1 MVWRTTFITIST
13 CFLLGE
19 VRLAPPH
26 AGKPLTRCVGTTF
39 THWIADHNVLW
50 RTPLTSEA
58 LESSIKYYSI
68 LSNSPSGMG
77 WVYIAVGGVAMASAT
92 GRLIKGFR
100 GDRGE
105 IVFDG
110 ASVGELRKRVTWW
123 INLSAVQCCWHPS
136 HTRKS
141 ARSSP
146 VSRCQAT
153 TPSLTPLTPLTP
165 L

>member
-19 VRLAPPH
+19 VRLNPLVPSH
-26 AGKPLTRCVGTTF
+26 AGKSLTCWVGTTF

-68 LSNSPSGMG
+68 LSNSPTGLG

-92 GRLIKGFR
+92 GRLIKGLR
-100 GDRGE
+100 GNRGE

-110 ASVGELRKRVTWW
+110 ASVGEWRDSGWMCGGS
-123 INLSAVQCCWHPS
+123 N
-136 HTRKS
+136 
-141 ARSSP
+141 
-146 VSRCQAT
+146 
-153 TPSLTPLTPLTP
+153 
-165 L
+165 